1 MFKWFTKERT
11 RIILYVIWNVLMVT
25 CLFLNRIDLS
35 IYGALMLILMEL
47 ETLNRAVDFKSDKNE
62 S

>member
-1 MFKWFTKERT
+1 MFSWFTKEKGKVA
-11 RIILYVIWNVLMVT
+11 LYIIWNVLMIT

-47 ETLNRAVDFKSDKNE
+47 EKINAAPKNE

>member
-1 MFKWFTKERT
+1 MFSWFTKEKGKVA
-11 RIILYVIWNVLMVT
+11 LYIIWNVLMIT

-47 ETLNRAVDFKSDKNE
+47 EKINAAPKND

>member
-1 MFKWFTKERT
+1 MFGFFTKERNKF
-11 RIILYVIWNVLMVT
+11 ILWIIWNVLMVV

-47 ETLNRAVDFKSDKNE
+47 EKLNRKETDDT
-62 S
+62 